1 MVMRFTATVK
11 NHEVVIRDVQLP
23 DGEVVE
29 VTVEPQP
36 DDWEP
41 TPEEWRE
48 IELGDADVAAG
59 RTVPIDEV
67 LEKLRRAEEL
77 WYQTHGKSRP
87 RNRSGNAKV
96 AAPRTRTKPAARRA
110 RSRK

>member
-1 MVMRFTATVK
+1 MRFTATVK
-11 NHEVVIRDVQLP
+11 NHELVIRDVQLP

-29 VTVEPQP
+29 VTVEPRA
-36 DDWEP
+36 DDEWEP
-41 TPEEWRE
+41 TPEQLRE

-59 RTVPIDEV
+59 RVRPIGEV

-77 WYQTHGKSRP
+77 WYQRHGKSPGRA
-87 RNRSGNAKV
+87 RSGNAKV
-96 AAPRTRTKPAARRA
+96 ATPRSRAKPAGRRA